1 MDLPQN
7 VVSSLKMEM
16 FCMGCSV
23 LEWSVCLMNPLDQE
37 GKQNRKQLLELL
49 VDISI
54 NIGNCSVAFEVCL
67 HKFSIP
73 PFIFSESLIHLN
85 L

>member
-54 NIGNCSVAFEVCL
+54 NIGNCSVASEVCL
-67 HKFSIP
+67 HKFSIS

>member
-1 MDLPQN
+1 MGLPQN

-16 FCMGCSV
+16 SCMGCSV
-23 LEWSVCLMNPLDQE
+23 LEWSVCLTNPLDQE

-49 VDISI
+49 VDINI
-54 NIGNCSVAFEVCL
+54 NIGNCSVASEVCL
-67 HKFSIP
+67 YKFFIP
-73 PFIFSESLIHLN
+73 PFIFSESLICLY